1 MSAADPAAEMRG
13 KVVAVTGASS
23 GIGLAVAEALAARG
37 AAVVSFARRF
47 ERPRIDRS
55 PEAAAI
61 LEVRLDVTRPDDVA
75 HRFEELGALD
85 ALVLSHGGA
94 AFGGAGAID
103 PAVFRD
109 MLDAHVVGSAS
120 LCREALKLMRPARA
134 GHIIFVGS
142 IATRKVFADTA
153 AYTAAKMAQLGLAR
167 VLGEELR
174 TSGIRVTTLTCGAVD
189 TPIWDGRP
197 GFDRSRML
205 APNDIAGLVVSVLR
219 RPGMAID
226 EIVAGPPD
234 GAL

>member
-1 MSAADPAAEMRG
+1 VSAAADEMRG

-23 GIGLAVAEALAARG
+23 GIGLAVAEALANRG
-37 AAVVSFARRF
+37 AAVVGFARRF
-47 ERPRIDRS
+47 DRPRIDRS

-61 LEVRLDVTRPDDVA
+61 LEVRLDVTRAVDVA
-75 HRFEELGALD
+75 ARFEEIGSLD
-85 ALVLSHGGA
+85 ALILSHGGA
-94 AFGGAGAID
+94 VFGGATTID
-103 PAVFRD
+103 PVVLRD
-109 MLDAHVVGSAS
+109 MLDAHVVGSH
-120 LCREALKLMRPARA
+120 LCCREALKLMRPRRA
-134 GHIIFVGS
+134 GNIVFIGS
-142 IATRKVFADTA
+142 LATRKTFADTA
-153 AYTAAKMAQLGLAR
+153 AYTAAKMGQLGFAR

-205 APNDIAGLVVSVLR
+205 VSDDVAGLVVSVLR
-219 RPGMAID
+219 RPNMAID